1 MNNKPIVIRMA
12 GGLANRMFQ
21 YCMSLYL
28 RRKGYEVYVDN
39 NYKATKWKMEDIDWE
54 RIFPNAKILQA
65 SNSLIFNYGGGYDCF
80 SKIRRHYLSFT
91 ASVYEMPNAFY
102 IPSEEDLERSQY
114 LIGIYQSAE
123 MIDEIKDL
131 VVTDFIFSKFTDKS
145 NLDLEREMR
154 GCNSVAI
161 HVRKG
166 KDYLIRPNYLG
177 TCPMEYY
184 LQAIEYLRKFVKNPR
199 FYVFT
204 DNQEWVKT
212 NFKGIDYHLVDNNP
226 SIGWGNH
233 FDMQLMSCCKHNII
247 ANSTYSWWGAYLNE
261 NPEKI
266 VIGPKYWF
274 NADMDRYKN
283 LQNKTLSKDWVAL

>member
-1 MNNKPIVIRMA
+1 MA

-145 NLDLEREMR
+145 NSDLEREMR